1 MALYFD
7 QENNRRTPELPSLR
21 SLRSVCLRIFFSRQP
36 VAAPSS
42 TKAHEDRTL
51 NRSSQREQRN
61 WYLIRTMRPNGRRFR
76 TGQQLGK
83 TGTPLFEIF
92 AISLFKNSFF
102 ATSRRAGVPE
112 L

>member
-1 MALYFD
+1 
-7 QENNRRTPELPSLR
+7 
-21 SLRSVCLRIFFSRQP
+21 
-36 VAAPSS
+36 
-42 TKAHEDRTL
+42 
-51 NRSSQREQRN
+51 
-61 WYLIRTMRPNGRRFR
+61 MRPNGRRFR